1 VRTCVLGSACFCS
14 SAERMMEEIFMC
26 CSRHQ
31 TATGV
36 EWSGVDNPKLATS
49 RLELENDLQIVLY
62 RIDCIVLDEG
72 LAEFKLVFVADHT
85 HA

>member
-1 VRTCVLGSACFCS
+1 
-14 SAERMMEEIFMC
+14 MC

-72 LAEFKLVFVADHT
+72 LAEFKLVFMVEA
-85 HA
+85 

>member
-1 VRTCVLGSACFCS
+1 
-14 SAERMMEEIFMC
+14 MC